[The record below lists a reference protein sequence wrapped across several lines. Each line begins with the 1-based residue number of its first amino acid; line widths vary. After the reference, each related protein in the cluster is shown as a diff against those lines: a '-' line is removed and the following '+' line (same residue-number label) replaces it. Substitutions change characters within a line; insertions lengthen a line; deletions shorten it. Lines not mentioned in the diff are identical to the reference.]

1 MKRILYLSKQFVKLF
16 LRCIF
21 CYIAGGQTCI
31 ICGKKTFL
39 YPVCTECRHTRFTD
53 SLTRCS
59 SLYENR
65 CQICGKPLLSTKK
78 TCFACRENQLLKSTD
93 SMLPLYSYRL
103 WNKELMFLWKTQEI
117 RVISNMFAKFL
128 NPVLKRMEAQFIVPV
143 PPRKG
148 KINQKGWDQIDEL
161 CSLLQY
167 RYGYKILR
175 ILERRTKIQQK
186 KLDREGRLQQIGH
199 AYCCISASART
210 KLLKPY
216 GGRLP
221 QTVVLLDDVCTTG
234 ATIESCARVLKE
246 VGIKHVN
253 ALSLFIVD

>member
-1 MKRILYLSKQFVKLF
+1 M
-16 LRCIF
+16 
-21 CYIAGGQTCI
+21 
-31 ICGKKTFL
+31 
-39 YPVCTECRHTRFTD
+39 
-53 SLTRCS
+53 
-59 SLYENR
+59 
-65 CQICGKPLLSTKK
+65 
-78 TCFACRENQLLKSTD
+78 
-93 SMLPLYSYRL
+93 
-103 WNKELMFLWKTQEI
+103 WKTQEI